1 MKDAA
6 TPITCDNYL
15 PDAVF
20 DALVAKLVHLVQEPF
35 EVAGTDARTEVV
47 SALGELGGV
56 WPEAVLR

>member
-1 MKDAA
+1 MKD
-6 TPITCDNYL
+6 TPITSDTFL

-20 DALVAKLVHLVQEPF
+20 DALVAKLARLVQEPF

-47 SALGELGGV
+47 TALGEVGGV